1 MGANRQTLRFR
12 FVIKTM
18 SAAVT
23 HLPDNLL
30 GLPAF
35 FDRDHL
41 NAHRHCLLA
50 FKAKD
55 NLSEIDHFGDIGVSG
70 RYFSNQF
77 AHGSLL
83 VGPTPSP
90 LGAKGNGSLK
100 RTAARSAFPAVTH
113 VARVGVFG
121 RLRYEQP
128 LATSGAADKRG
139 VGRSSQ
145 RAQHVPTLGLRD
157 LKGACLD

>member
-18 SAAVT
+18 SAAVA

-30 GLPAF
+30 RLPAF

-77 AHGSLL
+77 AHGS
-83 VGPTPSP
+83 PPDT
-90 LGAKGNGSLK
+90 
-100 RTAARSAFPAVTH
+100 
-113 VARVGVFG
+113 
-121 RLRYEQP
+121 
-128 LATSGAADKRG
+128 
-139 VGRSSQ
+139 
-145 RAQHVPTLGLRD
+145 
-157 LKGACLD
+157 